1 MSRADPTTPPDTRSN
16 PRYHCPVDVS
26 FYATLRAI
34 VGTKHVTFDLPEGAT
49 AGSLLHA
56 VGKRYPEIDAL
67 LWTPDGGLADYI
79 KVFVDGREIRHLE
92 HLATPIPPSAT
103 VDIFPPAAGG

>member
-1 MSRADPTTPPDTRSN
+1 M
-16 PRYHCPVDVS
+16 DVS

-56 VGKRYPEIDAL
+56 VGERYPDINAL
-67 LWTPDGGLADYI
+67 LWTADGGLADYI
-79 KVFVDGREIRHLE
+79 KVFVDGREIRHLD
-92 HLATPIPPSAT
+92 HLATPIPASAT